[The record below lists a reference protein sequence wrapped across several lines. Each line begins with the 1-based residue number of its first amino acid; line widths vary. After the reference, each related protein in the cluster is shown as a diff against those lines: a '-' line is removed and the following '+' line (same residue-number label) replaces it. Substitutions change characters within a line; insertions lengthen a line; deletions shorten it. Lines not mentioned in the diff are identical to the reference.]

1 MGKNPC
7 TAGQRIDAEKREQE
21 KKQMSSTSASRLSG
35 RGLQGISVSG
45 QRQLH
50 VLCKREK
57 SKNEMKME
65 NNPEETRLEE
75 VVEEVKERR

>member
-1 MGKNPC
+1 MHLKGEWSEHK
-7 TAGQRIDAEKREQE
+7 GREKTPALPGSASMPRKEE
-21 KKQMSSTSASRLSG
+21 KKKQMSSTSASRLSG
-35 RGLQGISVSG
+35 RGLQSISVSG

-65 NNPEETRLEE
+65 KNQ
-75 VVEEVKERR
+75 KKQD

>member
-1 MGKNPC
+1 MLS
-7 TAGQRIDAEKREQE
+7 
-21 KKQMSSTSASRLSG
+21 KQMSSTSASRLSG

-65 NNPEETRLEE
+65 KNQ
-75 VVEEVKERR
+75 KKQD

>member
-1 MGKNPC
+1 MHFEGEWSEHQ
-7 TAGQRIDAEKREQE
+7 GREKTPALPGSASMPRKEE
-21 KKQMSSTSASRLSG
+21 KKKQMSNTSASRLSG
-35 RGLQGISVSG
+35 RGLQSISVSG

-65 NNPEETRLEE
+65 KNQ
-75 VVEEVKERR
+75 KKQD

>member
-1 MGKNPC
+1 MHFEGEWSERQ
-7 TAGQRIDAEKREQE
+7 GWEKTPALPGSASMPRKEE
-21 KKQMSSTSASRLSG
+21 KKKQMSSTSASRLSG
-35 RGLQGISVSG
+35 RGLQSISVSG

-65 NNPEETRLEE
+65 KNQ
-75 VVEEVKERR
+75 KKQD

>member
-1 MGKNPC
+1 MHFEGEWSEHQ
-7 TAGQRIDAEKREQE
+7 GREKSPALPGSASMPRKEE
-21 KKQMSSTSASRLSG
+21 KKRKSSTSASRLSG

-65 NNPEETRLEE
+65 KNQ
-75 VVEEVKERR
+75 KKQD

>member
-1 MGKNPC
+1 MPRK
-7 TAGQRIDAEKREQE
+7 EE
-21 KKQMSSTSASRLSG
+21 KKRMSSTSASRLSG

-57 SKNEMKME
+57 SKNKMKME
-65 NNPEETRLEE
+65 KKPEETRLKA
-75 VVEEVKERR
+75 VGEEVKERGGGSGGGQSGA

>member
-1 MGKNPC
+1 MHFEGEWSEHQGREETPALPGSASMPRKE
-7 TAGQRIDAEKREQE
+7 EK
-21 KKQMSSTSASRLSG
+21 KKQMSSTSASGLSG
-35 RGLQGISVSG
+35 QGLQSISVSG

-65 NNPEETRLEE
+65 KNQ
-75 VVEEVKERR
+75 KKQD

>member
-1 MGKNPC
+1 MHFEGEWSELQ
-7 TAGQRIDAEKREQE
+7 GREKTPALPGSASMPRKEE
-21 KKQMSSTSASRLSG
+21 KKKQMSSTSASGLSG
-35 RGLQGISVSG
+35 QGLQSISVSG

-65 NNPEETRLEE
+65 KNQ
-75 VVEEVKERR
+75 KKQD